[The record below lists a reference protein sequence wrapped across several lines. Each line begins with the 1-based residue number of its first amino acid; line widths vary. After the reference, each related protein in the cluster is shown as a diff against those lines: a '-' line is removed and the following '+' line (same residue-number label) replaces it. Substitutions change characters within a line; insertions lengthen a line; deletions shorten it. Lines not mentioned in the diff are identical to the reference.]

1 MTVFLGPILLTGVA
15 FIVLGI
21 IMRKYPPKHIN
32 YMYGYRTKN
41 AMKSQ
46 RHWDFAQR
54 YSAQQITLAGVLL
67 CMLQPILFLIFKNL
81 SSLNKIILS
90 IIVIILVIVGYI
102 LKVENKIKKE
112 IEDSNNGKK

>member
-1 MTVFLGPILLTGVA
+1 MTVVLGPMLIVGLL

-32 YMYGYRTKN
+32 YMYGYRTKS

-46 RHWDFAQR
+46 QHWDFAQS
-54 YSAQQITLAGVLL
+54 YSTKQIILAGVLL
-67 CMLQPILFLIFKNL
+67 CVLQPILFSIFKNL

-90 IIVIILVIVGYI
+90 LVVILLVIVGYI
-102 LKVENKIKKE
+102 LKVEHKIKKE
-112 IEDSNNGKK
+112 I